1 MAVLCNRKRKDIFFF
16 FQAGLRRAGSGWS
29 HGEGNERETEG
40 QNRTKLWPWIQLG
53 GAQVFASLPLKY
65 LYRPSWPPKPELPN
79 AFQNGTWELKKQKKQ
94 NLNKTQ
100 WTDYFPKIFNKH
112 KYRTCYAVDSLQH
125 TKLSCGNSNCTVAE
139 WTEEHSA
146 AWAEPWTCRA
156 PNQHQGCGARRAL
169 SIDYPSPISLILSF
183 QQLKHFADI
192 I

>member
-1 MAVLCNRKRKDIFFF
+1 MRGKLRERTEQNFGHEYSWVERK
-16 FQAGLRRAGSGWS
+16 
-29 HGEGNERETEG
+29 
-40 QNRTKLWPWIQLG
+40 
-53 GAQVFASLPLKY
+53 VFASLPLKY
-65 LYRPSWPPKPELPN
+65 LYRPSWPPKPELLN
-79 AFQNGTWELKKQKKQ
+79 AFQNGTWELKK

-100 WTDYFPKIFNKH
+100 WTDFFPKIFNKH
-112 KYRTCYAVDSLQH
+112 KYRTCYAEDSLQH